1 MREEKGR
8 LQLCGGFEISLF
20 PGGERREVRDKLIL
34 GSRGSV
40 LALWQ
45 ANFVAQKIKSLFGVD
60 VEIKK
65 IKTKGDKILDSPLA
79 RIGGKGL
86 FVKEIEMA
94 LEREEIDLA
103 VHSMKDVPTELPSG
117 LTIGAVIER
126 EDPRDALI
134 SRSGVGLEDLPLG
147 AVVGTSSLRRKAQ
160 LWSRRPD
167 LKLVDLRGNLDTR
180 LRKLEKGQFEAMIVA
195 FAGVKR
201 LGRAERVTEVFG
213 PETMLPAVGQGALAV
228 EIRED
233 DERVREIVSRL
244 DHKPTRNAV
253 FSERALMRALEG
265 GCQVPVG
272 ALASIKD
279 GELTL
284 QAMIASLDGKCV
296 VRGVESGNPEEAEKI
311 GYRLAERLLSEGGKE
326 ILAEIRKE
334 YE

>member
-1 MREEKGR
+1 MKEK
-8 LQLCGGFEISLF
+8 
-20 PGGERREVRDKLIL
+20 VVL
-34 GSRGSV
+34 GTRGSV

-45 ANFVAQKIKSLFGVD
+45 ANLVAQRIKTLFGID

-94 LEREEIDLA
+94 LERKEIDLA
-103 VHSMKDVPTELPSG
+103 VHSMKDVPTELPQG
-117 LTIGAVIER
+117 LVIGAVLER

-134 SRSGVGLEDLPLG
+134 SRRGEGLFSLPKG

-160 LWSRRPD
+160 IWSKRAD
-167 LKLVDLRGNLDTR
+167 LKLIDLRGNLDTR
-180 LRKLEKGQFEAMIVA
+180 LRKLEEGQFEAMIVA

-201 LGRAERVTEVFG
+201 LGRAERVTEVFK
-213 PETMLPAVGQGALAV
+213 PEVMLPAVGQGAIAV

-233 DERVREIVSRL
+233 DERMREIASQL
-244 DHKPTRNAV
+244 DHEPTRRAV

-265 GCQVPVG
+265 GCQVPIG
-272 ALASIKD
+272 ALATIKN
-279 GELTL
+279 GVLTL
-284 QAMIASLDGKCV
+284 EAMIASLDGK
-296 VRGVESGNPEEAEKI
+296 RLIKGREEGKIDKAEEV
-311 GYRLAERLLSEGGKE
+311 GERLAERLLSEGGRE